1 MKTNLIKLFAQ
12 KEVIWFYRMK
22 EMKTKMNWVA
32 FIIALVLQFV
42 AQHSFA
48 LMHFVFEVALFL
60 FARPTFK
67 RNMQVMQKKV
77 NDQYQNYN
85 IVKQE
90 LITLSQ

>member
-32 FIIALVLQFV
+32 FIIALALQFV
-42 AQHSFA
+42 AQHAFA
-48 LMHFVFEVALFL
+48 LMHFGFEIMLFL

-67 RNMQVMQKKV
+67 HNMQVMQKKV
-77 NDQYQNYN
+77 NEQYQNYN
-85 IVKQE
+85 IIKQE
-90 LITLSQ
+90 LITSSQ